1 MFDFNTIIDRKNTT
15 SKKWGFLEKDLI
27 PMSVADM
34 DLKTSPAIIEAI
46 NTQIKQGVLGYVMPK
61 EDYYDAVINWM
72 GKHHDLNIEKQWI
85 CTAPAIVPAL
95 NWIIQSFTEK
105 GDKILIQPPVYH
117 RFKSC
122 IEINER
128 EVVTNPLK
136 FVNERYVMDFE
147 DLENKIDD
155 KVKLMILCSPHNPVG
170 RVWTKE
176 ELTKLSDICKRHNIL
191 VVADEIHSDLVLRG
205 NKHTSFLNISKDLK
219 DNCIL
224 CTAPTKT
231 FNIAG
236 VQVSNVII
244 PNDDLR
250 NKYLNTVER
259 NGMGDLNIF
268 AIPALIAAYNES
280 ENWYEEMLDY
290 IEGNF
295 DFLYEYIEKKLPKL
309 KVTKAEGTYL
319 AWVDFRGLNLQ
330 GEKLKEFMV
339 NKARVIFNEGS
350 SFGEEGEGFYRIN
363 LACSRHIIK
372 EALDRIYEC
381 I

>member
-72 GKHHDLNIEKQWI
+72 GKHHGLNIEKQWI

-250 NKYLNTVER
+250 SKYLNTVER

-319 AWVDFRGLNLQ
+319 AWVDFRGLNLE